1 MEKFLVENGLLDIYE
16 FINYKYSGRKDSS
29 YERGIKQIDA
39 VVATLGV
46 ATAIKGSEMID
57 FHEVI
62 ETNHRGYLFNVD
74 LE

>member
-1 MEKFLVENGLLDIYE
+1 MKKFLVENGLFDKYE
-16 FINYKYSGRKDSS
+16 FINHEYSRRKDSTH
-29 YERGIKQIDA
+29 ERGTKQIDT

-62 ETNHRGYLFNVD
+62 ETNQRGYLFDVN